1 MIKKLVLAAVIGAM
15 SLSIVA
21 CGSNSEKINEPAQET
36 TVTREAVDSN
46 GTKVTVP
53 VNPERVVDLSGSSD
67 ILSLLGFNIVGTC
80 NSDGYD
86 YTKLPTYL
94 EDTLK
99 DATILGYSMVDTVDV
114 EAILGLNPDLII
126 ISKVQEAAYEQLSQI
141 APTLVINLEML
152 DMKTDFR
159 AVAKIMDREEEA
171 KAWLDSYD
179 AKTEEVSKLVKE
191 TLGEDATYLSFLAS
205 GGSNFINTNATFGNL
220 IYDDLGLKRPEN
232 LPVQEDM
239 TLPVVTN
246 EGLAEIDPDYMFI
259 IATDDDKAA
268 LEKDAIFKNLR
279 AVKEGH
285 VVISPAS
292 PYFNQGYSPIGRMV
306 FLDELISLADKFNK

>member
-1 MIKKLVLAAVIGAM
+1 MIEKLVLAAVIGAM

-36 TVTREAVDSN
+36 TATREAVDSN

-179 AKTEEVSKLVKE
+179 AKTAEVSKLVKE

-292 PYFNQGYSPIGRMV
+292 PYFNQGYSPIGRMA
-306 FLDELISLADKFNK
+306 FLDELISLADEFNK

>member
-53 VNPERVVDLSGSSD
+53 VTPERVVDLSGSSD

-179 AKTEEVSKLVKE
+179 AKTAEVSKLVKE

-306 FLDELISLADKFNK
+306 FLDELITLADEFNK